1 MRTTAIALLI
11 VLAGCAKDQDSEP
24 TVPTSWTPPVLDRM
38 VDVQECTPNTHK
50 DVYIGSQEV
59 SPPELSY
66 AGQTVTIAMWGEP
79 MEVNDVTTWSP
90 ACVQLKVSGQV
101 VATFYATAPEQFTYV
116 IQ

>member
-11 VLAGCAKDQDSEP
+11 ILAGCAKDDDSEP
-24 TVPTSWTPPVLDRM
+24 SVQAAWTPPVLDRM
-38 VDVQECTPNTHK
+38 VEVQECSQNTHK
-50 DVYIGSQEV
+50 DVYIGSQEC
-59 SPPELSY
+59 SPPELTY
-66 AGQTVTIAMWGEP
+66 AGQTVTIAMWGDP
-79 MEVNDVTTWSP
+79 QDVNGVTTWAP